1 MTTPKLSICI
11 ATLNR
16 AAFLGETLD
25 SIIAQATD
33 EVEIVVVDGAST
45 DNTEELVRGYQQR
58 FPRLN
63 YLRLEAK
70 GGVDRDYN
78 RAVQL
83 AQGEY
88 CWLMSDDDLL
98 KPGAIQAILEAARR
112 DYPLIIVNS
121 EVRNID
127 LSELVVPSRL
137 PFNTDQ
143 VYAPTDNQRLF
154 IDTAYYI
161 SFIGCVVVRRQL
173 WNERQ
178 KEQYIGTEFV
188 HIGVIFQSPFNGEVL
203 VIARPWIVIRYG
215 NASWSSRYF
224 SIWMFKFPQL
234 IWSFSHFA
242 DTAKERITPKEPWR
256 RWKILT
262 VSRAAGS
269 YSLRE
274 YNQWIAP
281 RSELQRDLFIPRLIA
296 LIPGCF
302 VNFMVLAYFLRF
314 RPQDGIGIIDFKA
327 SPFYYNNCLRR
338 LFRNFRLLLTNDSS
352 N

>member
-33 EVEIVVVDGAST
+33 EVEIIVVDGAST

-70 GGVDRDYN
+70 GGVDKDYC
-78 RAVQL
+78 RTVEL

-98 KPGAIQAILEAARR
+98 KPGAIQAILEATQR

-121 EVRNID
+121 EVRNINV
-127 LSELVVPSRL
+127 SKLVVPARL
-137 PFNTDQ
+137 PFITDQ
-143 VYAPTDNQRLF
+143 VYGPTDNQRLF

-188 HIGVIFQSPFNGEVL
+188 HIGVIFQSPFNGDVL
-203 VIARPWIVIRYG
+203 VIARPWITIRYG

-234 IWSFSHFA
+234 IWSFA
-242 DTAKERITPKEPWR
+242 DYSEAAKQQAYPREPWRKMKILLVNRATGVYTPKEYSDLVKPRLKASAERLGAWVIAYTPACLINLVVLVYF
-256 RWKILT
+256 ILFKPQFRLALEDFRN
-262 VSRAAGS
+262 SRF
-269 YSLRE
+269 YFI
-274 YNQWIAP
+274 NC
-281 RSELQRDLFIPRLIA
+281 LQRI
-296 LIPGCF
+296 
-302 VNFMVLAYFLRF
+302 
-314 RPQDGIGIIDFKA
+314 FKGFA
-327 SPFYYNNCLRR
+327 RVF
-338 LFRNFRLLLTNDSS
+338 
-352 N
+352 